1 MNWWTGIFNLLIY
14 GMIWKVVV
22 CSMIVLRVFYL
33 MLLSTSQNYS
43 GGHLGFYRWRKKE
56 RSKSH
61 LLIHHSEIKPRQT
74 DLKTTLPTVII
85 KLDYWY
91 LHFIHTPAV
100 LSSSKYLMMS
110 IKRRAERLPHVHL
123 DFFDKEGQERSW
135 KMQKHLHQSER
146 KKILYVYLHILYT
159 DHLS

>member
-43 GGHLGFYRWRKKE
+43 GGHLGFYRWQKKE

-61 LLIHHSEIKPRQT
+61 LLIHHSEIKPGQT

-123 DFFDKEGQERSW
+123 DFLIKRDKKGAERCKSTFIN
-135 KMQKHLHQSER
+135 LR
-146 KKILYVYLHILYT
+146 KKKSYMYIYIFCT
-159 DHLS
+159 PTT

>member
-22 CSMIVLRVFYL
+22 RSMIVLRVFYL

-74 DLKTTLPTVII
+74 YLKTTLPTVII

-146 KKILYVYLHILYT
+146 KKKSYMYIYIFCT
-159 DHLS
+159 PTT

>member
-61 LLIHHSEIKPRQT
+61 LLIHHSEIKPGQT